1 MRLGGSEQSSPVLQM
16 PLGNAVSNAAEA
28 LASSGMRLE
37 PEGRNLL
44 LGALPAH
51 DLPRLRPR
59 LERVGLP
66 LGMPIYEPDVPISHV
81 YFPLSGIVS
90 MVSTMRE
97 GTVEVGTIGREGM
110 TGIPIV
116 LHADSMPTRA
126 FVQVQGEALRI
137 AASDLRTAIK
147 ELPALERVLARYA
160 LALFD
165 QAAQSAACNRLHA
178 LEERC
183 AKWLLMTHD
192 RVDDDV
198 LPLKQTFLAE
208 MLGVHRPAVTVA
220 ASTLQRAG
228 MISYSRGKVRV
239 VDRAA
244 LERAACDCYA
254 ITRRSFDQLRG
265 A

>member
-1 MRLGGSEQSSPVLQM
+1 M
-16 PLGNAVSNAAEA
+16 PLGQASTIAAEA
-28 LASSGMRLE
+28 LASHGTRLE
-37 PEGRNLL
+37 AGGRNLL
-44 LGALPAH
+44 LDALPAH
-51 DLPRLRPR
+51 DLDLLRPR

-66 LGMPIYEPDVPISHV
+66 LGMTIYEPNVPISHV

-97 GTVEVGTIGREGM
+97 GTVEVGTIGWEGM
-110 TGIPIV
+110 TGIPIL

-137 AASDLRTAIK
+137 AAGDLR
-147 ELPALERVLARYA
+147 EALREIPTLQRVLARYA

-165 QAAQSAACNRLHA
+165 QAAQSAACNRLHT

-192 RVDDDV
+192 RVGSDV
-198 LPLKQTFLAE
+198 LPLKQAFLAE

-220 ASTLQRAG
+220 AGTLQRAG
-228 MISYSRGKVRV
+228 MVTYSRGKVRI

-244 LERAACDCYA
+244 LERAACDCYE
-254 ITRRSFDQLRG
+254 ITRRNFDQLRG
-265 A
+265 V

>member
-1 MRLGGSEQSSPVLQM
+1 MS
-16 PLGNAVSNAAEA
+16 
-28 LASSGMRLE
+28 
-37 PEGRNLL
+37 
-44 LGALPAH
+44 
-51 DLPRLRPR
+51 
-59 LERVGLP
+59 
-66 LGMPIYEPDVPISHV
+66 IYEPNAPISHV

-97 GTVEVGTIGREGM
+97 GTVEVGTVGCEGM

-137 AASDLRTAIK
+137 GAADLRDAIR
-147 ELPALERVLARYA
+147 ESRTLERLLSRYA

-165 QAAQSAACNRLHA
+165 QAAQSAACNRLHS

-192 RVDDDV
+192 RADSDV

-220 ASTLQRAG
+220 ASALQRAG
-228 MISYSRGKVRV
+228 MIRYTRGKVRV

-244 LERAACDCYA
+244 LEGAACDCYA
-254 ITRRSFDQLRG
+254 ITRRNFEQLCG
-265 A
+265 V